1 MEKKITKKDVLTAIT
16 ALISDNDSVQVGEIV
31 VTGADIADYVAK
43 TIEQIENK
51 AAKAKERAAT
61 KKSEGDEL
69 RHAVAD
75 VLTEELQ
82 TAEDILG
89 QIEAEDITKSKV
101 VARLTALIKDGF
113 ARKEQIKVDSRKVM
127 GYALPAAVE
136 EAPVEE

>member
-16 ALISDNDSVQVGEIV
+16 ALVSDEDSVQVGEVV
-31 VTGADIADYVAK
+31 VTGADIADYVKK

-51 AAKAKERAAT
+51 ASKAKERAAE

-69 RHAVAD
+69 RKAVAD

-82 TAEDILG
+82 TAEDILD
-89 QIEAEDITKSKV
+89 QIDMEEVTKSKV

-127 GYALPAAVE
+127 GYALPAVVE